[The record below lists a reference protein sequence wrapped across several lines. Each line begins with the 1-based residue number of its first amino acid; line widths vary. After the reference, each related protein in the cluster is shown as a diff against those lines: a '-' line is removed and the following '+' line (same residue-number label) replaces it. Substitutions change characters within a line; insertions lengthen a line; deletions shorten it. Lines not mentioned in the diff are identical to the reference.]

1 MDRFLV
7 SPVSRV
13 ALVAASVAQSVVVIL
28 IQTLIIIGVAAAL
41 GASFSV
47 QGVVLLLALAA
58 LLGGAICALSDGLTL
73 VTRQETLIGAVQFV
87 VLPATFL
94 SSAMMA
100 MNLAPGWISG
110 AARFNPVN
118 WSLVGVRAALLA
130 ALLAASFWLA
140 GRAFGAYQRSV

>member
-1 MDRFLV
+1 
-7 SPVSRV
+7 
-13 ALVAASVAQSVVVIL
+13 
-28 IQTLIIIGVAAAL
+28 
-41 GASFSV
+41 
-47 QGVVLLLALAA
+47 VLLLALAA
-58 LLGGAICALSDGLTL
+58 LLGGAICALSDGLAP
-73 VTRQETLIGAVQFV
+73 VTKQEETLIGAVQFV
-87 VLPATFL
+87 VLPATSL

-118 WSLVGVRAALLA
+118 WSVDAARSAAASSADWSLVGVRAALLA